1 MTQDAAPVHNT
12 VLVLPG
18 VSFSAFA
25 VCNIS
30 MLFKVVAEVDRM
42 VSVGVPAT
50 GCFLDDL
57 VDTGGLLGGPLM
69 VSFEVN
75 RVSELR
81 G

>member
-1 MTQDAAPVHNT
+1 MRGNMQ
-12 VLVLPG
+12 LPG
-18 VSFSAFA
+18 VSFSALA
-25 VCNIS
+25 VCSIT
-30 MLFKVVAEVDRM
+30 MLFKVVAEVDGM

-69 VSFEVN
+69 VRFEVN
-75 RVSELR
+75 RVGQLR